1 MRGFYLAADAP
12 TEGQFFPAAA
22 VPGLHDNLP
31 GGSMVYTNTL
41 LVVGILVSLAI
52 LILPAIGM
60 GIYFWRKDFEERES
74 TPAVEEGHDVRN
86 AA

>member
-1 MRGFYLAADAP
+1 
-12 TEGQFFPAAA
+12 
-22 VPGLHDNLP
+22 
-31 GGSMVYTNTL
+31 MVYTNTL